1 MRSILS
7 IIPLVLVLGLEAGA
21 QTGLS
26 GQWQETTAS
35 GLNAELN
42 LKAAATTFTGT
53 FTIRGRPM
61 TISDGKITN
70 NTFTFKA
77 ALEGQPEGFSGEIK
91 GDEIVLSRDR
101 NGKVDAVTLKR
112 VSTVSLTGRW
122 QGQTPNGMNLTFD
135 LTAKGQ
141 TLTGTLTRDDESS
154 TISEGK
160 ISNNTFT
167 FKGTLSGM
175 PETVEGTV
183 EGDTIKAW
191 LARQGP
197 ERTVVLKRVVK

>member
-7 IIPLVLVLGLEAGA
+7 IIPLVLMLGLEAGA

-77 ALEGQPEGFSGEIK
+77 ALEGQPEGFSGELN
-91 GDEIVLSRDR
+91 GDSIVLWRDR
-101 NGKVDAVTLKR
+101 NGKVDALTLKR
-112 VSTVSLTGRW
+112 ATTSLTGKW
-122 QGQTPNGMNLTFD
+122 QGQTPNGMSLILD
-135 LTAKGQ
+135 LVQQDQ
-141 TLTGTLTRDDESS
+141 TLTGTVNREGESAP
-154 TISEGK
+154 
-160 ISNNTFT
+160 ISNGKVSKNTFT
-167 FKGTLSGM
+167 FVASLSGT
-175 PETVEGTV
+175 PETIEGAVEND
-183 EGDTIKAW
+183 EMKAW
-191 LARQGP
+191 LTRQGP
-197 ERTVVLKRVVK
+197 ERTAVLKRAK